1 MTDAAQLGIEALQ
14 ALIAEG
20 VPADRFVVT
29 ASTVS
34 LDATDKTTG
43 FYGTARALSEA
54 AYWVT
59 GASTGFERV
68 GLAIE
73 NMQNDYYNA
82 TNNYQYVREAIN
94 IMNPAPKK

>member
-1 MTDAAQLGIEALQ
+1 MEDSAKAVENMQQMQQILQ
-14 ALIAEG
+14 NQSE
-20 VPADRFVVT
+20 
-29 ASTVS
+29 SMQ
-34 LDATDKTTG
+34 ATQNIVE
-43 FYGTARALSEA
+43 SEA

-59 GASTGFERV
+59 EPSAEFTKA

-82 TNNYQYVREAIN
+82 TNTYQYVREAIN